1 MNEAERIIDQLERAY
16 NGDAWCGTNL
26 RDAVKDLSATQAAQ
40 HPIENAHS
48 IWEITLHCAAWM
60 DAVRERMTSEYVRL
74 PADGDWQ
81 TVDDTSEAAWRA
93 ALEKLDD
100 KQMSLVNA
108 VEGLSD
114 KRLDEKLGDAR
125 DRELGA
131 GVSRYVMLHGIVQ
144 HNLYHAS
151 QIVMLRKMLK
161 SAASN

>member
-1 MNEAERIIDQLERAY
+1 MKEAERIVDQLVRAY
-16 NGDAWCGTNL
+16 GGDAWCGTNL

-40 HPIENAHS
+40 RPIDGAHS
-48 IWEITLHCAAWM
+48 IHEMVLHCAAWM
-60 DAVRERMTSEYVRL
+60 DAVRERVTRDYVRL
-74 PADGDWQ
+74 PANGDWQ
-81 TVDDTSEAAWRA
+81 TVEDASEAAWRA
-93 ALEKLDD
+93 ALEKLEQ
-100 KQMSLVNA
+100 KYLALLEA
-108 VEGLSD
+108 VKGLSD
-114 KRLDEKLGDAR
+114 TQLNEKLGAER